1 MSAGA
6 PAERDAAPATV
17 AAPSLTR
24 RVLRGVL
31 LPLALTWLVGTGI
44 ALFVANSFTEQA
56 FDRTL
61 LDDAYAVSSNVRA
74 TANGIELLLTP
85 REVTAVLFD
94 QIETVH
100 FAVRKIDGGRLAGEE
115 GLEAPAPEGD
125 ARHRFSDIVFKGQT
139 LRAVVLNHAE
149 PNPYRV
155 LVAQT
160 TRARAALVERLLGY
174 VLVPQLLLLAVLAA
188 WLWRRI
194 DHELRPLGELE
205 QTLGRR
211 DANDLSPVPVARTSR
226 ELEKLGDAMN
236 ALFVRVA
243 HSVRAQREFAGNV
256 AHELRTPLAGIRAL
270 ADYGLAQKDSAVWRE
285 QLARIAASQARASHL
300 VDQLLGLALADEGHT
315 ALQREPVRLNEM
327 AEAAVMRHL
336 ARADAQGVDLGA
348 RGLDDVALTVLASTA
363 LVEGILDNLI
373 DNALRYGGRTVT
385 VELDGAVLSVVDD
398 GPGIPAEARQAL
410 MQRGAQGPA
419 GQKLGQGAGLG
430 LAIVARY
437 AQLLDATLTLSSAA
451 ETRGSEIGAESG
463 LRVSVAFPLASVQS
477 RVG

>member
-1 MSAGA
+1 MSAWA
-6 PAERDAAPATV
+6 RATHRDAPATAATRT

-44 ALFVANSFTEQA
+44 ALSVANSFTEQA

-61 LDDAYAVSSNVRA
+61 LDDAYAVSANVRA
-74 TANGIELLLTP
+74 TASGIELLLTP

-94 QIETVH
+94 QTETVH
-100 FAVRKIDGGRLAGEE
+100 FAVLTIDGTRLAGEE
-115 GLEAPAPEGD
+115 ALRAPVPEGE
-125 ARHRFSDIVFKGQT
+125 ARHRFSDIVFQGQT
-139 LRAVVLNHAE
+139 LRAVVLNHAA

-160 TRARAALVERLLGY
+160 TRARTALVERLLGY

-194 DHELRPLGELE
+194 DRELRPLGELE

-211 DANDLSPVPVARTSR
+211 DANDLSPVPVARTSH

-236 ALFVRVA
+236 ALFERVA

-270 ADYGLAQKDSAVWRE
+270 ADYGLAQKDSSVWRE
-285 QLARIAASQARASHL
+285 QLERIAASQARASHL
-300 VDQLLGLALADEGHT
+300 VDQLLGLALADEGRT
-315 ALQREPVRLNEM
+315 ALQREPVRLDAM
-327 AEAAVMRHL
+327 VEAAVLRHL

-348 RGLDDVALTVLASTA
+348 RGLENGAVTVQANTA

-385 VELDGAVLSVVDD
+385 VELNGAALSVVDD
-398 GPGIPAEARQAL
+398 GPGIPADAQQAL
-410 MQRGAQGPA
+410 MQRGSQGPA

-430 LAIVARY
+430 LSIVTRC
-437 AQLLDATLTLSSAA
+437 AQLLDATLTLARA
-451 ETRGSEIGAESG
+451 TEDGG
-463 LRVSVAFPLASVQS
+463 LRVGIAFPPASAQAS
-477 RVG
+477 AG